1 MACSDDGSQRSPD
14 DNLCRTPSDEPFLL
28 SARRVG
34 ARGVVRRC
42 RIAWA
47 RRAWP
52 LRSRQRRGHGARTLG
67 AGGDRRPPDPRIAR
81 RPARWPLAPA
91 LSQRPGSLVAADP
104 SALARQGARW
114 QGPMLARLARCRRV
128 GRSEEHTSELQ
139 SLMRISYA
147 VFCLKKKT
155 KQKQQETPRVR
166 TNKSHA

>member
-1 MACSDDGSQRSPD
+1 MACSDDRSQRNPD
-14 DNLCRTPSDEPFLL
+14 DDLCRTPSDEPFLL

-91 LSQRPGSLVAADP
+91 LSQRPG
-104 SALARQGARW
+104 
-114 QGPMLARLARCRRV
+114 
-128 GRSEEHTSELQ
+128 RSEEHTSELQ

-147 VFCLKKKT
+147 VFCLKKN
-155 KQKQQETPRVR
+155 
-166 TNKSHA
+166 TNKIRLAEIDYEYSYENSIISII